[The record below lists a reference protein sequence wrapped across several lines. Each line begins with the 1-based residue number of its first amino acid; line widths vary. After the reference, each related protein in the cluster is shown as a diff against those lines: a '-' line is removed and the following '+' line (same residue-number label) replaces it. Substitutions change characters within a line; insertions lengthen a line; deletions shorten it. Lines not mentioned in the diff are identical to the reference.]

1 MMVKICGITS
11 LEDAMLA
18 ANAGASAIGF
28 NFYPPSPRY
37 IAPSAASRIA
47 RELPRDL
54 IKAGIF
60 VDQATES
67 IHAIA
72 KEVGLD
78 VVQLHGPLPYG
89 RGSASDAGAVSVL
102 RVWRAFQVN
111 EKFNSRM
118 LDDSAAEA
126 FLLDSPSMLLHGGT
140 GQTFDWTAARSLGKR
155 IVLAGGLDASNVRIA
170 IEQAQPWGVDACS
183 RLESVPGRKD
193 PLKVQN
199 FIKAALNL

>member
-1 MMVKICGITS
+1 
-11 LEDAMLA
+11 
-18 ANAGASAIGF
+18 
-28 NFYPPSPRY
+28 
-37 IAPSAASRIA
+37 
-47 RELPRDL
+47 
-54 IKAGIF
+54 
-60 VDQATES
+60 
-67 IHAIA
+67 
-72 KEVGLD
+72 
-78 VVQLHGPLPYG
+78 
-89 RGSASDAGAVSVL
+89 L

-111 EKFNSRM
+111 EKFTSGM

-126 FLLDSPSMLLHGGT
+126 FLLDSPSLLLHGGT
-140 GQTFDWTAARSLGKR
+140 GQTFDWSAARNPGKR